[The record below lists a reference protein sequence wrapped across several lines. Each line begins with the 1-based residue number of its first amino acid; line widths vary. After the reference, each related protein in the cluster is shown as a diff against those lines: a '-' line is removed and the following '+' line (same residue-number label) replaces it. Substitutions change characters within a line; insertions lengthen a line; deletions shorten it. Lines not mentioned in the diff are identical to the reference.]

1 MYGIC
6 SITQCGGKSKGITL
20 VSGCLSST
28 DQCRE
33 NERKMGCVVV
43 LFSFGR
49 ILGIVFWRL
58 DIYWNVVLEMTKG
71 LIMLYII
78 GFIMKSQI

>member
-1 MYGIC
+1 MKQSLRSKRVIKDMCGMYGIC
-6 SITQCGGKSKGITL
+6 SITQCGGKRKGITL

-49 ILGIVFWRL
+49 ILGILFW
-58 DIYWNVVLEMTKG
+58 
-71 LIMLYII
+71 
-78 GFIMKSQI
+78 